1 MKATGIIR
9 RIDDLGRIVIPKEI
23 RRTMRIAEGDPLEIY
38 TDRDGLIMLKKY
50 SSINELSDFAE
61 ACAESLSQHS
71 GHITCIVD
79 KDRVIAISGGL
90 KKEFYDKK
98 ISNALEKAINQRA
111 EITATRKDVS
121 FVPILD
127 DEDPNTGT
135 YNSELIAP
143 IKAQGDVFGAV
154 VFLSPNKK
162 MEKIDEVLA
171 QTAAELLGKHA
182 AFGLL

>member
-1 MKATGIIR
+1 MKPTGIIR

-23 RRTMRIAEGDPLEIY
+23 RRTMRISEGDPLEIY
-38 TDRDGLIMLKKY
+38 TDRDGKIMLKKY

-61 ACAESLSQHS
+61 ACAESLAQHS

-79 KDRVIAISGGL
+79 KDRVVAISGGL

-98 ISNALEKAINQRA
+98 ISTELERAIHQRI
-111 EITATRKDVS
+111 EICATRKENA

-127 DEDPNTGT
+127 EEDSSTGT
-135 YNSELIAP
+135 YNSELVAP
-143 IKAQGDVFGAV
+143 IKAQGDVYGAV

-162 MEKIDEVLA
+162 MEKLDVVLA